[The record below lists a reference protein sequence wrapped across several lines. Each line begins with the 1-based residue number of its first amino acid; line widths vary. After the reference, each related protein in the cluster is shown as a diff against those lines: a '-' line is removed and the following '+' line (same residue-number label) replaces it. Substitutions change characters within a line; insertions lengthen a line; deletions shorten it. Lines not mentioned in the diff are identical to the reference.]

1 MKDENVQ
8 ELVGEYQYGFSDEDQ
23 SVFKTRRGLS
33 KDIVRQISE
42 IKKEP
47 EWMLNF
53 RLGALQMFEDRPMPR
68 WGNTE
73 ILDSIDFE
81 NIIYYVKASDRQAR
95 SWDDVPE
102 SIKDTFERL
111 GVPEA
116 ERKFLA
122 GVTAQYESEVV
133 YHSIQTEIEK
143 LGVVFTDMDTGL
155 REHGDLV
162 KQYFGTLVPPNDN
175 KFASLN
181 SAVWSGG
188 SFLYVPPGV
197 HVKIPLQAY
206 FRINLRD
213 MGQFERTLI
222 IVDEGASVHYIEG
235 CTAPTYA
242 SDSLH
247 AAVVEVFALPG
258 SKVRYT
264 TIQNWSHNV
273 LNLVTKRARAYAGA
287 QVEWVD
293 GNIGSGL
300 TMKYPAIHLT
310 GEGAH
315 GEMLSVAFAGKGQHQ
330 DAGAKV
336 IHFAPNTTS
345 TITSKSIS
353 KAGGRSSYRGLV
365 KVLPNATNAKTSV
378 NCDALI
384 LDADSRSDTYPTMEI
399 ANETAQIGHE
409 ATVSKIGDDQMFY
422 LQSRGLSEAEAT
434 LMIVNG
440 FIEPFVKEL
449 PMEYSVELNRLI
461 QLEMEG
467 SVG

>member
-8 ELVGEYQYGFSDEDQ
+8 ELVGEYQYGFLDEDQ

-162 KQYFGTLVPPNDN
+162 K
-175 KFASLN
+175 
-181 SAVWSGG
+181 
-188 SFLYVPPGV
+188 
-197 HVKIPLQAY
+197 
-206 FRINLRD
+206 
-213 MGQFERTLI
+213 
-222 IVDEGASVHYIEG
+222 
-235 CTAPTYA
+235 
-242 SDSLH
+242 
-247 AAVVEVFALPG
+247 
-258 SKVRYT
+258 
-264 TIQNWSHNV
+264 
-273 LNLVTKRARAYAGA
+273 
-287 QVEWVD
+287 
-293 GNIGSGL
+293 
-300 TMKYPAIHLT
+300 
-310 GEGAH
+310 
-315 GEMLSVAFAGKGQHQ
+315 
-330 DAGAKV
+330 
-336 IHFAPNTTS
+336 
-345 TITSKSIS
+345 
-353 KAGGRSSYRGLV
+353 
-365 KVLPNATNAKTSV
+365 
-378 NCDALI
+378 
-384 LDADSRSDTYPTMEI
+384 
-399 ANETAQIGHE
+399 
-409 ATVSKIGDDQMFY
+409 
-422 LQSRGLSEAEAT
+422 
-434 LMIVNG
+434 
-440 FIEPFVKEL
+440 
-449 PMEYSVELNRLI
+449 
-461 QLEMEG
+461 
-467 SVG
+467 